1 MATFT
6 NLMQLTELG
15 EDRFEAPIAPE
26 TSDRMFG
33 GQFLAQCLRAAQ
45 ATLEVLTA
53 QYEELIG
60 IAWEIFLPRL
70 DLSDSWLANESL
82 CQP

>member
-45 ATLEVLTA
+45 ATRA
-53 QYEELIG
+53 SARASSAARMAPMRPSIM
-60 IAWEIFLPRL
+60 
-70 DLSDSWLANESL
+70 SDGATKS
-82 CQP
+82 